1 MQIYREEYHVLLS
14 FVLKLQENETFSRK
28 ECHRSS
34 ICDIKKWNGGSKM
47 SKGIPWQDGES
58 LTLNNSTSTSLI
70 VSLLVRYPELASV
83 TFDPE
88 SKDLHLV
95 FVLSPPLEKE
105 AFEEFQRKTDLSLGI
120 FFELSGREQGKID
133 ISYLNHEK
141 NAFIEIRCD
150 VQTLSQE
157 EIALLHDLVVAEF
170 GERLVSEQ
178 EDNLG
183 EEELEVHEAIIENML
198 EDLKES
204 SRPDKTLIGFR
215 EEGRVLVFN
224 SNPWHNKN

>member
-1 MQIYREEYHVLLS
+1 M
-14 FVLKLQENETFSRK
+14 
-28 ECHRSS
+28 
-34 ICDIKKWNGGSKM
+34 G
-47 SKGIPWQDGES
+47 KGIPWQDGES
-58 LTLNNSTSTSLI
+58 LALNNSTSTSLI

-88 SKDLHLV
+88 SRDLQLV
-95 FVLSPPLEKE
+95 FVLAQPLEQE
-105 AFEEFQRKTDLSLGI
+105 TFDEFQRKTDLSLGI
-120 FFELSGREQGKID
+120 FLELSGREQGKVDVD
-133 ISYLNHEK
+133 IAFFNHD
-141 NAFIEIRCD
+141 NHAFIEIRRD

-170 GERLVSEQ
+170 GERLISEQ

>member
-1 MQIYREEYHVLLS
+1 
-14 FVLKLQENETFSRK
+14 
-28 ECHRSS
+28 
-34 ICDIKKWNGGSKM
+34 M
-47 SKGIPWQDGES
+47 SKGIPWQDGEP
-58 LTLNNSTSTSLI
+58 LALNNSTSTSLI

-88 SKDLHLV
+88 SKNLQLV
-95 FVLSPPLEKE
+95 FVLAQPLEQE
-105 AFEEFQRKTDLSLGI
+105 TFDEFQRKTNLSLGI
-120 FFELSGREQGKID
+120 FLELSGREQGKID
-133 ISYLNHEK
+133 ILYINHE
-141 NAFIEIRCD
+141 NHAFIEIRRD

-157 EIALLHDLVVAEF
+157 EIALLHDLVVAHFDE
-170 GERLVSEQ
+170 LLISEQ